1 MGCLNKATLG
11 LMLVN
16 TEEVCIL
23 NKAKVK
29 VFLEAIGQ
37 AIKNIKKD
45 AKNQQNASDAIIK
58 ELKEKV
64 YKT

>member
-1 MGCLNKATLG
+1 
-11 LMLVN
+11 MLVN
-16 TEEVCIL
+16 TEEVCSL
-23 NKAKVK
+23 TKAKVK

-45 AKNQQNASDAIIK
+45 AKNQQNASDAIIE